1 MLTCRGKEGA
11 GLSSGVKIL
20 RRRKAFTVHG
30 QSNLTSSIIHGLFFQ
45 STVIRIRRVQ
55 QKNSGKAIWTMGGVC
70 GSKPDGQY
78 NNSSSQKLAQQ
89 LGIDDRTLTRLE
101 RVFQAIDFDGS
112 GVSN

>member
-1 MLTCRGKEGA
+1 MV
-11 GLSSGVKIL
+11 SGSQFCPPKQRV
-20 RRRKAFTVHG
+20 KAFTVHG
-30 QSNLTSSIIHGLFFQ
+30 QSNQTSSIIHGLFFQ

>member
-1 MLTCRGKEGA
+1 M
-11 GLSSGVKIL
+11 
-20 RRRKAFTVHG
+20 
-30 QSNLTSSIIHGLFFQ
+30 
-45 STVIRIRRVQ
+45 IRIRQTR
-55 QKNSGKAIWTMGGVC
+55 KAIRKGKFFWTMGGVC

-112 GVSN
+112 GVSNFNLINVVRRSRSITLCTVTHH

>member
-1 MLTCRGKEGA
+1 
-11 GLSSGVKIL
+11 
-20 RRRKAFTVHG
+20 
-30 QSNLTSSIIHGLFFQ
+30 
-45 STVIRIRRVQ
+45 
-55 QKNSGKAIWTMGGVC
+55 MGGVC

>member
-1 MLTCRGKEGA
+1 MPRKRGGWAVEWRENPSAK
-11 GLSSGVKIL
+11 
-20 RRRKAFTVHG
+20 RFTVHG